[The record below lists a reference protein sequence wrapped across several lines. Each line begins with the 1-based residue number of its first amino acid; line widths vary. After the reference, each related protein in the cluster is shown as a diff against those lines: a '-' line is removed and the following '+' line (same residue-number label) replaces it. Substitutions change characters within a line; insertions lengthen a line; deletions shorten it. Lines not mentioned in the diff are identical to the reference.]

1 MTLSRRDFVFATTVL
16 SVNSQPILA
25 KNKPSTMQTKTQ
37 IAITY
42 GLELSRHFP
51 NRGMTLGDFQK
62 GILDSATKSYTLAA
76 GKIAAQRGVRLR
88 FYDNQGYDALRDFLK
103 TEGIRHVLLLGY
115 ATDMCVS
122 STTAGYENLRRDFNV
137 FLVGDATQATLP
149 ANKTAAHAT
158 NQSVSYA
165 ALNLLI
171 TQESWI
177 KQQRPRR
184 RQRSNNE
191 SP

>member
-42 GLELSRHFP
+42 DLEFSRHFP
-51 NRGMTLGDFQK
+51 KRGMTLGDFQK

-88 FYDNQGYDALRDFLK
+88 FLRQPRVRCVTRFPKNRRHTACVAIRLCH
-103 TEGIRHVLLLGY
+103 RHVCLLDHG
-115 ATDMCVS
+115 
-122 STTAGYENLRRDFNV
+122 
-137 FLVGDATQATLP
+137 
-149 ANKTAAHAT
+149 
-158 NQSVSYA
+158 
-165 ALNLLI
+165 
-171 TQESWI
+171 WI
-177 KQQRPRR
+177 RELAPRL
-184 RQRSNNE
+184 
-191 SP
+191 

>member
-1 MTLSRRDFVFATTVL
+1 M
-16 SVNSQPILA
+16 
-25 KNKPSTMQTKTQ
+25 
-37 IAITY
+37 
-42 GLELSRHFP
+42 
-51 NRGMTLGDFQK
+51 
-62 GILDSATKSYTLAA
+62 
-76 GKIAAQRGVRLR
+76 
-88 FYDNQGYDALRDFLK
+88 
-103 TEGIRHVLLLGY
+103 LLLGY
-115 ATDMCVS
+115 ATDMRVS

-184 RQRSNNE
+184 RQLSKMNPRREFNPTPE
-191 SP
+191 WEIHLLG

>member
-1 MTLSRRDFVFATTVL
+1 MFRKEFWTAPPNPTRSRLER
-16 SVNSQPILA
+16 SQPSGEFDYA
-25 KNKPSTMQTKTQ
+25 
-37 IAITY
+37 
-42 GLELSRHFP
+42 
-51 NRGMTLGDFQK
+51 
-62 GILDSATKSYTLAA
+62 
-76 GKIAAQRGVRLR
+76 